1 MKITE
6 SYGLRHEDWAALE
19 QFDRNTGNILKY
31 DKETGQL
38 DQVSRKILRE
48 TNILKRLIDNGMILP
63 GGWMTSTGLKE
74 CETRLSLMEKTLG
87 ENAGSLLNNSESL
100 KGKLSTENNSKQR
113 PNNFL
118 SPQAEKFLKSLWNNN
133 MLNPFEPKKTVIQNE
148 KNEISRN
155 AESGVSSEEK
165 QEKDI
170 QEPSPD
176 FLCEENP
183 ISKYLITFLNPHSF
197 EAEQFK
203 ILRTHIFFPLS
214 GKIPRIIA
222 VTSSV
227 PGEGKSFVSANLAVS
242 IAKEIDRHV
251 LLIDCD
257 LRKPKI
263 HKYFGFKNNLP
274 GLSEHLSQK
283 TELSSLLL
291 KTKVNKLTILP
302 AGPPAEN
309 PSELLSSEHMASMLK
324 EVSQR
329 YSDRLVILDTTPVTI
344 TAESVT
350 LTRYVDGVLLVV
362 RHGYTL
368 KSHLKDLVKMIDH
381 EKIIG
386 TVLND
391 VDMRSLTQYEYKK
404 YIKKYYYNKKK

>member
-1 MKITE
+1 
-6 SYGLRHEDWAALE
+6 
-19 QFDRNTGNILKY
+19 
-31 DKETGQL
+31 
-38 DQVSRKILRE
+38 
-48 TNILKRLIDNGMILP
+48 
-63 GGWMTSTGLKE
+63 
-74 CETRLSLMEKTLG
+74 LSAEV
-87 ENAGSLLNNSESL
+87 
-100 KGKLSTENNSKQR
+100 NSKQS
-113 PNNFL
+113 PNNLL
-118 SPQAEKFLKSLWNNN
+118 SPQAEKFLISLWNNN
-133 MLNPFEPKKTVIQNE
+133 MLNPVEPKKKVVQNE
-148 KNEISRN
+148 KNDVSGN
-155 AESGVSSEEK
+155 AESGVSLEEK
-165 QEKDI
+165 QEKAI
-170 QEPSPD
+170 QGPPSD
-176 FLCEENP
+176 FLFEENP
-183 ISKYLITFLNPHSF
+183 ISKNLVTFLNPHSF

-214 GKIPRIIA
+214 GKISRMIA

-257 LRKPKI
+257 LRKPNI
-263 HKYFGFKNNLP
+263 HKYFGFRNDLP
-274 GLSEHLSQK
+274 GLSQHLSQK

-302 AGPPAEN
+302 AGTQAEN
-309 PSELLSSEHMASMLK
+309 PSELLSSEHMAAMLK

-329 YSDRLVILDTTPVTI
+329 YSDRLVILDTTPVTM

-404 YIKKYYYNKKK
+404 YVKKYYYNKKK